1 MLFSNNNVS
10 QVNSQ
15 THLGLILDVK
25 LTFEEHLKNLFNK
38 TNQKIR
44 LLQKLS
50 NLLPRQALVT
60 IYKAFVR
67 PHLDYGGVLYDQ
79 AFNNSFHA
87 KMESIQYNACLAI
100 TGAIRG
106 TSRERIYQKLGLES
120 LQLRLWYRKLCLF
133 YKVFKNEH
141 PKYLFD
147 LIPVRTIPYAT
158 RIVGNVP
165 LRQNIIFSKILFFH
179 LLLLNGIT

>member
-1 MLFSNNNVS
+1 MTFNPDRSKQAQEIIFSRKLKKATHSPLLFNNNYVS

-15 THLGLILDVK
+15 THLGVILDVK
-25 LTFEEHLKNLFNK
+25 LTFEEHLKNVFNK
-38 TNQKIR
+38 TNKTIG
-44 LLQKLS
+44 LLKKLS

-60 IYKAFVR
+60 IYKAFIR
-67 PHLDYGGVLYDQ
+67 PHLDYGDVLYDQ

-106 TSRERIYQKLGLES
+106 TSREKAYQELGLES
-120 LQLRLWYRKLCLF
+120 LQLCRWYRKLCLF

-141 PKYLFD
+141 PKYLFH
-147 LIPVRTIPYAT
+147 LIPVRCASYAT
-158 RIVGNVP
+158 
-165 LRQNIIFSKILFFH
+165 
-179 LLLLNGIT
+179 